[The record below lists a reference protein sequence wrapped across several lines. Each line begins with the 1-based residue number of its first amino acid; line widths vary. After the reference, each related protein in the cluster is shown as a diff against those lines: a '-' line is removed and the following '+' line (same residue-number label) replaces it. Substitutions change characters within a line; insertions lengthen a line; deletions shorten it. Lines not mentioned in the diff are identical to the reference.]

1 MKLKTVFLAAGV
13 FIAALGVGALYY
25 ALEVYPYLV
34 AGYGG
39 SEPFTLSTV
48 NGYTFILPVWT
59 GSKVNVQVYANNT
72 VQVWVEGELMGE
84 GNQVFFDLE
93 PEKQHLIM
101 VTSEVPVEG
110 RISFRQQPPE
120 VLLLVAG
127 FMVVL
132 GVSIFIA
139 SFKLR

>member
-1 MKLKTVFLAAGV
+1 
-13 FIAALGVGALYY
+13 
-25 ALEVYPYLV
+25 
-34 AGYGG
+34 
-39 SEPFTLSTV
+39 LSTV